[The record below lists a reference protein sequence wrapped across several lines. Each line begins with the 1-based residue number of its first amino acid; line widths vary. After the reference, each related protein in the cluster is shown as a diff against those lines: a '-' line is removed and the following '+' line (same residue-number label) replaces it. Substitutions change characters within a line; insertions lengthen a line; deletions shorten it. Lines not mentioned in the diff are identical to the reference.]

1 MPKRRAL
8 VAACALLAVGCGS
21 EAGSDLLAG
30 ADRNVTLEVGPESP
44 AEPPPVSEADVD
56 PSADAAADQ
65 ADAFAA
71 WQTYQAA
78 VLERDGAA
86 ASAVVSRGTLDYYAA
101 LLDAALHA
109 TEAELDQ
116 LPVVD
121 VTTVLIARFRYPAA
135 QLDALDGPGFMALTV
150 DDGLIDDSTAEGVTF
165 DQAEIV
171 DDSAVLRTSAA
182 DQKLR
187 MLQMRREDGAW
198 KVHLVAAVRDL
209 GQPLDRFAREQ
220 SLSPTAASLTLLRR
234 SAPEASSDVLQ
245 PLQPRR

>member
-8 VAACALLAVGCGS
+8 VAACALLVVGCGS

-30 ADRNVTLEVGPESP
+30 ADRNVTLD
-44 AEPPPVSEADVD
+44 PPVSEVDVESTPD
-56 PSADAAADQ
+56 PSADAAAALAADQ
-65 ADAFAA
+65 AGAFAA
-71 WQTYQAA
+71 WQAYQAA
-78 VLERDGAA
+78 VLDRDGEA
-86 ASAVVSRGTLDYYAA
+86 ASAVVSRGTHNYYAA

-121 VTTVLIARFRYPAA
+121 VTTVLIARFRYSAG
-135 QLDALDGPGFMALTV
+135 QLDALDGRGFMALTV

-171 DDSAVLRTSAA
+171 GDSAVLRTSAA